1 MTDFSLMI
9 PTIAISLLI
18 FLLLLA
24 LLNQEDLNSVSRSRK
39 RSHPVSGDSYLSN
52 SDIYVDSQ
60 HHHSSGLDHSNVGD
74 CGGDYGGHFGGD
86 YGGHFGGFDGGSH

>member
-74 CGGDYGGHFGGD
+74 CGGDYGGHFGG
-86 YGGHFGGFDGGSH
+86 FDGGSH